1 MRMIDGDVRL
11 ITLAFISTDLSK
23 AKKQGKKVATKLK
36 EKPKPPSMA
45 PLASISAYRPAV
57 SAEQEEA
64 LMASILGNMDSTPVN
79 PLPLASRK
87 RKPSPVYDL
96 DSSPL
101 KRPNERYRHKPSYD
115 DELSSDGPL
124 EDVRVPSS
132 DDYTSPKKRLRTSD
146 TEMAY
151 ATEHLT
157 YLDSE
162 DSNNMY
168 GDIDMDEFMETDDD
182 LDFKP
187 SLKKEIKDVVITKLI
202 SSKPAIPIKEDAKPS
217 WLSVYESLAV
227 ETEETL
233 GPLSGGSGS
242 TNPVDISVL
251 EADGSLRFFWLD
263 YLELDGK
270 LYFTG
275 KLKDKSTGAWV
286 SCCVAVLN
294 LERNLFVLPR
304 EKRVELSDDDT
315 LVDTDIVPSNE
326 DIYED
331 LDTIRKEIGVKS
343 WRGKFVKR
351 KYAFGEEIPRGESQ
365 WLKVVYRFD
374 GKQCLFNETI

>member
-1 MRMIDGDVRL
+1 MIDGDVRPV
-11 ITLAFISTDLSK
+11 TLAFISTDLLK
-23 AKKQGKKVATKLK
+23 AKKQGKKVATKPK
-36 EKPKPPSMA
+36 EKRKPASTAPS
-45 PLASISAYRPAV
+45 ASISAYRPAV

-64 LMASILGNMDSTPVN
+64 LMASILGNMDSIPVD
-79 PLPLASRK
+79 PLPLGASRK

-101 KRPNERYRHKPSYD
+101 KRPNERYRHKPSYED
-115 DELSSDGPL
+115 DLSSDGPL

-132 DDYTSPKKRLRTSD
+132 DDYTSPNKRLRTSD
-146 TEMAY
+146 AEMAY

-157 YLDSE
+157 CLDSE
-162 DSNNMY
+162 DSNMY
-168 GDIDMDEFMETDDD
+168 DDIDMDEFMETDDD

-187 SLKKEIKDVVITKLI
+187 SVKKEIKDVVITKLI
-202 SSKPAIPIKEDAKPS
+202 SSKPAIPSKEDAKPS

-251 EADGSLRFFWLD
+251 ESDGSLRFFWLD

-275 KLKDKSTGAWV
+275 KLEDKSTGAWV
-286 SCCVAVLN
+286 SCCVTVLN

-304 EKRVELSDDDT
+304 EKRVELSGDDT
-315 LVDTDIVPSNE
+315 LVDTDIVPSKE
-326 DIYED
+326 DVYED
-331 LDTIRKEIGVKS
+331 FDTIRKEIGVKS

-351 KYAFGEEIPRGESQ
+351 NYVFGDEIPRGESE

-374 GKQCLFNETI
+374 GKQCLSNETI

>member
-11 ITLAFISTDLSK
+11 VTLAFISTDLLK
-23 AKKQGKKVATKLK
+23 AKKQGKKVATKPK
-36 EKPKPPSMA
+36 EKRKPASTAPS
-45 PLASISAYRPAV
+45 ASISAYRPAV

-64 LMASILGNMDSTPVN
+64 LMASILGNMDSIPVD
-79 PLPLASRK
+79 PLPLGASRK

-101 KRPNERYRHKPSYD
+101 KRPNERYRHKPSYED
-115 DELSSDGPL
+115 DLSSDGPL

-132 DDYTSPKKRLRTSD
+132 DDYTSPNKRLRTSD
-146 TEMAY
+146 AEMAY

-157 YLDSE
+157 CLDSE
-162 DSNNMY
+162 DSNMY
-168 GDIDMDEFMETDDD
+168 DDIDMDEFMETDDD

-187 SLKKEIKDVVITKLI
+187 SVKKEIKDVVITKLI
-202 SSKPAIPIKEDAKPS
+202 SSKPAIPSKEDAKPS

-251 EADGSLRFFWLD
+251 ESDGSLRFFWLD

-275 KLKDKSTGAWV
+275 KLEDKSTGAWV
-286 SCCVAVLN
+286 SCCVTVLN

-304 EKRVELSDDDT
+304 EKRVELSGDDT
-315 LVDTDIVPSNE
+315 LVDTDIVPSKE
-326 DIYED
+326 DVYED
-331 LDTIRKEIGVKS
+331 FDTIRKEIGVKS

-351 KYAFGEEIPRGESQ
+351 NYVFGDEIPRGESE

-374 GKQCLFNETI
+374 GKQCLSNETI

>member
-1 MRMIDGDVRL
+1 MIDGDVRL
-11 ITLAFISTDLSK
+11 VTLAFISTDLLK
-23 AKKQGKKVATKLK
+23 AKKQGKKVATKPK
-36 EKPKPPSMA
+36 EKRKPASTAPS
-45 PLASISAYRPAV
+45 ASISAYRPAV

-64 LMASILGNMDSTPVN
+64 LMASILGNMDSIPVD
-79 PLPLASRK
+79 PLPLGASRK

-101 KRPNERYRHKPSYD
+101 KRPNERYRHKPSYED
-115 DELSSDGPL
+115 DLSSDGPL

-132 DDYTSPKKRLRTSD
+132 DDYTSPNKRLRTSD
-146 TEMAY
+146 AEMAY

-157 YLDSE
+157 CLDSE
-162 DSNNMY
+162 DSNMY
-168 GDIDMDEFMETDDD
+168 DDIDMDEFMETDDD

-187 SLKKEIKDVVITKLI
+187 SVKKEIKDVVITKLI
-202 SSKPAIPIKEDAKPS
+202 SSKPAIPSKEDAKPS

-251 EADGSLRFFWLD
+251 ESDGSLRFFWLD

-275 KLKDKSTGAWV
+275 KLEDKSTGAWV
-286 SCCVAVLN
+286 SCCVTVLN

-304 EKRVELSDDDT
+304 EKRVELSGDDT
-315 LVDTDIVPSNE
+315 LVDTDIVPSKE
-326 DIYED
+326 DVYED
-331 LDTIRKEIGVKS
+331 FDTIRKEIGVKS

-351 KYAFGEEIPRGESQ
+351 NYVFGDEIPRGESE

-374 GKQCLFNETI
+374 GKQCLSNETI